1 MASSQNTRKDADH
14 GINDFSQS
22 ATDAS
27 SSTSPQCE
35 NSEAS
40 SDHDDDHLINLRLVA
55 FMNEPIEHGNRNV
68 TLPDQTTDPS
78 ITMQKAEASMAK
90 KLQGILGC
98 CNLQ

>member
-1 MASSQNTRKDADH
+1 MILSQ
-14 GINDFSQS
+14 G
-22 ATDAS
+22 ATDES
-27 SSTSPQCE
+27 SSTSPRCE
-35 NSEAS
+35 NSETG
-40 SDHDDDHLINLRLVA
+40 SDDDDHNLINLHLVA

-78 ITMQKAEASMAK
+78 ITRQKAEASMAK